1 MAYFHRKI
9 LSTSLVTKK
18 MQIKNHNETSQ
29 HLGGLDSKNQV
40 ITSVDM
46 NEEKLESSIHYW
58 WGCKM
63 KWLLLKIVWHFLKKL
78 SIEFPYNPA
87 IPLLCIYPIKMKT

>member
-40 ITSVDM
+40 ITSVGKIM
-46 NEEKLESSIHYW
+46 ENQNSHA
-58 WGCKM
+58 
-63 KWLLLKIVWHFLKKL
+63 LLVFNSTI
-78 SIEFPYNPA
+78 
-87 IPLLCIYPIKMKT
+87 